1 MLRFLRQPRG
11 AGVKW
16 PAMPRWVFL
25 FLAWTAASGVF
36 PADRH
41 GAPKVA
47 RLELVWHVENEKGEV
62 VTSRKAEDPINPAS
76 VVKVATS
83 LWALE
88 RLGPAAAFET
98 RFFARGGVDWERGS
112 VLGDLVVQGNGDP
125 DFHVENALLVAK
137 ALNQMG
143 IREIQGAVVVNRQFW
158 MGWENGSA
166 GTEPDP
172 IKRGLQ
178 MAMRLRQALDSHR
191 WNPGIRQ
198 TWRRLALRRG
208 WAPEEPPTVRV
219 KGGVGA
225 DGRANLGD
233 LLLVHRSKSLLPT
246 LHRFNA
252 YSNND
257 IERLALHLGNPEELA
272 GMIQAR
278 PGWSG
283 EKPRFATLSGLGENR
298 LSPREVVKLFRD
310 LEASCRQRG
319 VELEA
324 LLPVAGCH
332 PGTLAKFFPRLAAP
346 PYAGCF
352 IGKTGTL
359 TNTDGGIAV
368 LAGVV
373 RTAQGAFFFCLASPG
388 ARGQLAKAR
397 KLQESWLVRFID
409 AHGGAAPESCRTP
422 LVEADEGAFII
433 PVAASPLEN
442 AAVKIRR

>member
-1 MLRFLRQPRG
+1 
-11 AGVKW
+11 
-16 PAMPRWVFL
+16 MPRRVFL
-25 FLAWTAASGVF
+25 FCLLFWTVASTVL
-36 PADRH
+36 PADRRR
-41 GAPKVA
+41 ASQVPK
-47 RLELVWHVENEKGEV
+47 LELVWHVENEKGEV
-62 VTSRKAEDPINPAS
+62 VTSQRAEDPINPAS

-88 RLGPAAAFET
+88 RLGPDAAFET
-98 RFFARGGVDWERGS
+98 RFFARGGVDWERGR
-112 VLGDLVVQGNGDP
+112 VRGDLVVQGNGDP
-125 DFHVENALLVAK
+125 DFQVENALLVAK
-137 ALNQMG
+137 ALHQMG
-143 IREIQGAVVVNRQFW
+143 IREIQGAVVVNSQFW

-198 TWRRLALRRG
+198 TWRNLALRRG

-219 KGGVGA
+219 RGGVGA
-225 DGRANLGD
+225 DGRDNLGE
-233 LLLVHRSKSLLPT
+233 LLLVHRAKPLLPT

-272 GMIQAR
+272 GMMQAR

-298 LSPREVVKLFRD
+298 LSPREIVKLFRD

-332 PGTLAKFFPRLAAP
+332 PGTLVKFFPRLAAP
-346 PYAGCF
+346 PYAGCL

-368 LAGVV
+368 LAGVI
-373 RTAQGAFFFCLASPG
+373 RTAEGAFFFCLACPG
-388 ARGQLAKAR
+388 SQGQLRKAR

-409 AHGGAAPESCRTP
+409 EHGGPAPGSCKTA
-422 LVEADEGAFII
+422 LVEADEGSFII
-433 PVAASPLEN
+433 PVAASPLGN
-442 AAVKIRR
+442 AAVQIRR